1 MHMADREFKSG
12 QRLLEINPK
21 HEIIRNMG
29 TVLKRDRDSDQLN
42 DWAHFLVDFVL
53 MGEGKVED
61 PQRVGKTLQ
70 SIMGVA
76 TASAVEEAKGEL
88 KES

>member
-29 TVLKRDRDSDQLN
+29 AVLKRDRDSDQLN

-53 MGEGKVED
+53 LGEGKVED

-70 SIMGVA
+70 LIMGVA
-76 TASAVEEAKGEL
+76 TASAAEETKGEL

>member
-1 MHMADREFKSG
+1 
-12 QRLLEINPK
+12 
-21 HEIIRNMG
+21 MG
-29 TVLKRDRDSDQLN
+29 AVLKRDRDSDQLN
-42 DWAHFLVDFVL
+42 NWAHFLVDFVL
-53 MGEGKVED
+53 LGEGKVED

-76 TASAVEEAKGEL
+76 TASAAEET

>member
-1 MHMADREFKSG
+1 
-12 QRLLEINPK
+12 L
-21 HEIIRNMG
+21 
-29 TVLKRDRDSDQLN
+29 
-42 DWAHFLVDFVL
+42 
-53 MGEGKVED
+53 GEGKVED

-76 TASAVEEAKGEL
+76 TASAAEET